1 MTNANQLTNQT
12 TRSDNSKLAILACAL
27 GFIIL
32 VVLYT
37 KIVGF

>member
-1 MTNANQLTNQT
+1 MTNADRSTKQT

-32 VVLYT
+32 AVLYI
-37 KIVGF
+37 KIIGF